1 MYYKGDKV
9 RFKDEAVRERRFP
22 PYHLTVIGTYEKDT
36 GCMCLED
43 AYDLKDE
50 LTGQK
55 YYGLPRNLLKK
66 AIDEKPDSEKISKNK
81 KARFR
86 IRKSM
91 FAGFWFSGVPILL
104 IAFLLTKSYWVFAF
118 LLIPLAVGIFG
129 AEDETDENDD
139 Y

>member
-1 MYYKGDKV
+1 MFIKNDKV
-9 RFKDEAVRERRFP
+9 RFKDEFVRERRFP
-22 PYHLTVIGTYEKDT
+22 PYQLTVIDTYEKDT

-43 AYDLKDE
+43 AYDLEDT

-55 YYGLPRNLLKK
+55 YYGVPRKLLEK

-91 FAGFWFSGVPILL
+91 FAGFWFLSVPILL
-104 IAFLLTKSYWVFAF
+104 MAFVLTESYWVFSF

-129 AEDETDENDD
+129 ADD
-139 Y
+139 